1 MSKQVSLLS
10 ARTGFV
16 AVLGSLALTT
26 TGAALADEV
35 SGSVD
40 GEARQ
45 WHVLQ
50 GEDGKT
56 VNFSE
61 LSPGLY
67 TVTVQAHRNTR
78 YEIEGS
84 VSVTFTLMGGEIIDA
99 EAMYFAEARM
109 TPHFT
114 DENAQDGLVLET
126 ADLDGGTPRLVGRYE
141 GELAYR
147 ASMFREPDETNT
159 VSLVV
164 EFDVTPSRED

>member
-1 MSKQVSLLS
+1 MSMQMPMSFT
-10 ARTGFV
+10 RTV
-16 AVLGSLALTT
+16 LMAVLPGV
-26 TGAALADEV
+26 ALATACTAMADDV

-78 YEIEGS
+78 YEVEGS
-84 VSVTFTLMGGEIIDA
+84 VSVTFTLMNGEIIDGD
-99 EAMYFAEARM
+99 AMYFPEARM

-126 ADLDGGTPRLVGRYE
+126 VDLDGGTPRLVGRYE

>member
-1 MSKQVSLLS
+1 MSKQVSLPS

-16 AVLGSLALTT
+16 ALLGSLVLTT
-26 TGAALADEV
+26 GTAFADEV
-35 SGSVD
+35 SGSLD

-61 LSPGLY
+61 LSPGFH

-78 YEIEGS
+78 YEVEGS
-84 VSVTFTLMGGEIIDA
+84 VSITFTLMDGEIIDA
-99 EAMYFAEARM
+99 EAMYFPEARM

-126 ADLDGGTPRLVGRYE
+126 VNLDGGTARLVGRYE

-147 ASMFREPDETNT
+147 ASMFREPDESNT